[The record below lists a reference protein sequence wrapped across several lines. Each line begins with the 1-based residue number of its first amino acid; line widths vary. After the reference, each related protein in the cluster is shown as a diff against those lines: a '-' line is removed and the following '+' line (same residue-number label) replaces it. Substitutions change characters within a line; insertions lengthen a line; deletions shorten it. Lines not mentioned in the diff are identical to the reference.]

1 MRCNASWHLLP
12 QMDNLDVVSRFA
24 LASAPPTFTPC
35 HFCVCFTSMYHTW
48 QEVATEVSWPD
59 WNLPSISHTHNDLGL
74 AFTKDACST
83 SENTNILRCLA
94 KLRAMGLSKVCGWWA
109 FCTPIYEEVLLMI
122 LMCFKD
128 FKNATSTMHCQ
139 TVEGLVACTCFS

>member
-1 MRCNASWHLLP
+1 MFHQHVSHLAGGCN
-12 QMDNLDVVSRFA
+12 RGF
-24 LASAPPTFTPC
+24 LAGLESPINFT
-35 HFCVCFTSMYHTW
+35 
-48 QEVATEVSWPD
+48 
-59 WNLPSISHTHNDLGL
+59 HTHNDLGL

>member
-1 MRCNASWHLLP
+1 MRPGTCYLKWTILMSFLDLHLQVHHLL
-12 QMDNLDVVSRFA
+12 LHHVIFVYVSPACITPGRRLQQRF
-24 LASAPPTFTPC
+24 LGRTG
-35 HFCVCFTSMYHTW
+35 
-48 QEVATEVSWPD
+48 
-59 WNLPSISHTHNDLGL
+59 ISHQFHAHTHNDLGL